1 VCAENFNQRKSE
13 VNDPYEVLGVHPNV
27 LPQVLRASYM
37 GLAHANHPD
46 KGGSSE
52 KMATLTEA
60 WAAVGDVKAR
70 RKTDENLRTYRKLER
85 ASCAKCRGKG
95 IVATSKGFHSGPEV
109 VCGTCKGTGLP
120 VGRVGAI

>member
-1 VCAENFNQRKSE
+1 

-52 KMATLTEA
+52 KMVTLTEA
-60 WAAVGDVKAR
+60 WAAVGDVKTR
-70 RKTDENLRTYRKLER
+70 RKTDDLLKTYRLLER
-85 ASCAKCRGKG
+85 PACSKCKGKG
-95 IVATSKGFHSGPEV
+95 LFATSKGFHAGPEV
-109 VCGTCKGTGLP
+109 VCPLCKGTGLP
-120 VGRVGAI
+120 KV

>member
-1 VCAENFNQRKSE
+1 M
-13 VNDPYEVLGVHPNV
+13 NDPYEVLGVHPSV

-60 WAAVGDVKAR
+60 WASVSDVKAR
-70 RKTDENLRTYRKLER
+70 RKTDDELRTYRKLER
-85 ASCAKCRGKG
+85 PACSKCKGRGL
-95 IVATSKGFHSGPEV
+95 VHTSKGFARGPEV
-109 VCGTCKGTGLP
+109 VCGTCKGTGPP
-120 VGRVGAI
+120 VGRVGAV